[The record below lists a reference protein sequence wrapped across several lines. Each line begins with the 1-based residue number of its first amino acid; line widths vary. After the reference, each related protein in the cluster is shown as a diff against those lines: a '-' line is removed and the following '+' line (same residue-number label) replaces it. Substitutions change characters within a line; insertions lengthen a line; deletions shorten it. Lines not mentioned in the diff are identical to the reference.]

1 MQEADD
7 LDVPPSLLC
16 AINAL
21 TPRDSRTTHAFHA
34 MVSNYSG
41 PEAPQSIEYARG
53 VIKEDEVVVEAI
65 QRDFDERGDT
75 REISVAA
82 DRDRKSTRLNSS
94 HYCASRMPSSACTN
108 QTQCRYT
115 RQSTKHKYS
124 MLKS

>member
-1 MQEADD
+1 MPSIHIAKQWMQEADD

-53 VIKEDEVVVEAI
+53 VIKEDEVVVRSEEHTSEL
-65 QRDFDERGDT
+65 QSLMR
-75 REISVAA
+75 ISYAVFCL
-82 DRDRKSTRLNSS
+82 KKKISS
-94 HYCASRMPSSACTN
+94 VIDIY
-108 QTQCRYT
+108 
-115 RQSTKHKYS
+115 
-124 MLKS
+124 

>member
-1 MQEADD
+1 MPSIHIAKQWMQEADD

-53 VIKEDEVVVEAI
+53 VIKEDEVVVDAI
-65 QRDFDERGDT
+65 QRAFDERGDT
-75 REISVAA
+75 RDISVAV
-82 DRDRKSTRLNSS
+82 DRAGMLARRLVQCLREAGASS
-94 HYCASRMPSSACTN
+94 DKLREGKESV
-108 QTQCRYT
+108 
-115 RQSTKHKYS
+115 
-124 MLKS
+124 

>member
-1 MQEADD
+1 MPSIHIAKQWMQEADD

-53 VIKEDEVVVEAI
+53 VIKEAEVVVDAI
-65 QRDFDERGDT
+65 QRDVDERGET
-75 REISVAA
+75 REFTVPA
-82 DRDRKSTRLNSS
+82 DRAGMVPDRMVQK
-94 HYCASRMPSSACTN
+94 
-108 QTQCRYT
+108 
-115 RQSTKHKYS
+115 
-124 MLKS
+124 

>member
-1 MQEADD
+1 MIPR
-7 LDVPPSLLC
+7 PPR
-16 AINAL
+16 A
-21 TPRDSRTTHAFHA
+21 TRTDTLFPYTTLIRSTHAFHA

-82 DRDRKSTRLNSS
+82 ERAGML
-94 HYCASRMPSSACTN
+94 ASRMVQRLTDGERSEERRVGKWW
-108 QTQCRYT
+108 CRKGRTGGWPYC
-115 RQSTKHKYS
+115 
-124 MLKS
+124 

>member
-1 MQEADD
+1 MPSIHIAKQWMQEADD

-65 QRDFDERGDT
+65 QRDFRSEEPTSELQYLMRIT
-75 REISVAA
+75 YAVF
-82 DRDRKSTRLNSS
+82 
-94 HYCASRMPSSACTN
+94 
-108 QTQCRYT
+108 
-115 RQSTKHKYS
+115 
-124 MLKS
+124 

>member
-53 VIKEDEVVVEAI
+53 VIKEDEVVVEDIKRA
-65 QRDFDERGDT
+65 FDEGGDT
-75 REISVAA
+75 RETSVAA
-82 DRDRKSTRLNSS
+82 DRAGMLARRLVQRLSDETETGRAWGWERGGKNG
-94 HYCASRMPSSACTN
+94 
-108 QTQCRYT
+108 
-115 RQSTKHKYS
+115 
-124 MLKS
+124 

>member
-75 REISVAA
+75 SAISVAA
-82 DRDRKSTRLNSS
+82 DRAGMLTRRLVQRLLDEDAQSWFRLGSLVRRILNSNILNE
-94 HYCASRMPSSACTN
+94 CIFV
-108 QTQCRYT
+108 
-115 RQSTKHKYS
+115 
-124 MLKS
+124 